1 MVRESGGEGL
11 VGYRGMAVSRIRN
24 ARWKHMT
31 KPADLHAKCIAE
43 PAYAAAY
50 AEAEYAGIGA
60 MFQAQAE
67 AGLTQE
73 ALAKRMGM
81 MQPAIARL
89 EGGRGLPL
97 VETLR
102 RHAKA
107 VGKRLRVEMVQG
119 GDGAGRR
126 WCRGRSGHTETKGG
140 AQSLRA
146 TIPITAATNRRAR

>member
-119 GDGAGRR
+119 GDGVGVGPATLKRKVAR
-126 WCRGRSGHTETKGG
+126 KACAPQYRS
-140 AQSLRA
+140 QPQQ
-146 TIPITAATNRRAR
+146 IAARVDYWH

>member
-107 VGKRLRVEMVQG
+107 VSG
-119 GDGAGRR
+119 GDGARRR